1 MKVLTEYEQG
11 SEEWQEAR
19 RGKITG
25 TRLADIYSARAW
37 TKEDLVATLEAAKV
51 DFKKSANKAALE
63 ELLTDEMRIKLLAN
77 APRKKGFYETIAERL
92 SIPRDEE
99 DRMERGLRLEFE
111 ARERFEA
118 ETGKKITQVGIC
130 QSDRHPAIINSPD
143 GLIANKD
150 GIYTE
155 AIEIKCLNSASHI
168 QAVVEQAVP
177 EEYWGQKNQYFV
189 VNEALETLYFVFF
202 DPSIASVP
210 YYVVEITRESL
221 GEWPQ
226 RLLEFQLAQL
236 AEMDKIVEML
246 AF

>member
-1 MKVLTEYEQG
+1 MQILTEYEQG
-11 SEEWQEAR
+11 SDEWLDAR

-37 TKEDLVATLEAAKV
+37 TKEDLVETLTKGNVE
-51 DFKKSANKAALE
+51 FKKSAKKDDLE
-63 ELLTDEMRIKLLAN
+63 ALLTDEMRIALLAN

-92 SIPRDEE
+92 SIPRDDE
-99 DRMERGLRLEFE
+99 DRMARGLRLEQE
-111 ARERFEA
+111 AREWFETSYHK
-118 ETGKKITQVGIC
+118 EITQVGIC
-130 QSDRHPAIINSPD
+130 QSDRHPSIINSPD
-143 GLIANKD
+143 GLIANSD

-155 AIEIKCLNSASHI
+155 AVEIKCLNSASHI
-168 QAVVEQAVP
+168 QAVVEQDVP
-177 EEYWGQKNQYFV
+177 EEYWGQKQQYFV
-189 VNEALETLYFVFF
+189 VNEKLEKLYFVFF

-236 AEMDKIVEML
+236 AQMDKIIEQL